1 MGIVL
6 DLAVVVVVVVVV
18 AVAFCNVR
26 NVDGLIIETN
36 FGGDG
41 IVVDVELVGR
51 EGIIK
56 RVRLNIVLF
65 LCV

>member
-51 EGIIK
+51 G
-56 RVRLNIVLF
+56 RYN
-65 LCV
+65 